1 MERTL
6 ALYPQGATDPSAE
19 ALSWYKGALGEMAVA
34 GLLAWLPDE
43 WTVLHSVPV
52 GGGSADIDHVVIG
65 PPGVFTLNTK
75 SHPDQELWIGGH
87 GLLVSGQK
95 TNYIGLAAAEAARA
109 STLLSTASGLTVPVT
124 PVLVFVRPGQRTVR
138 ALPEGGV
145 RVLADSELLVFLQAQ
160 RREFSDEQLRR
171 IVNVATRPITWHR
184 SPAPEKDSR
193 AIAVKFNALVARNAQ
208 EALLR
213 ASTVA
218 PSTPGTPT
226 TPSRAV
232 APAIPAAAPVVAA
245 ATLAALSPAM
255 TARSVGSPRRPARAE
270 AARVKRRRR
279 ALAGLGRTGAV
290 ALGAYIFLAAVLPHL
305 VGR

>member
-6 ALYPQGATDPSAE
+6 ALYPQGSTDPSEE

-52 GGGSADIDHVVIG
+52 GAGSSDIDHVVIG

-75 SHPDQELWIGGH
+75 SHPGQELWIGGH

-109 STLLSTASGLTVPVT
+109 STVLSAASGLTVPVT
-124 PVLVFVRPGQRTVR
+124 PMVVFVRPGHRTVR

-145 RVLADSELLVFLQAQ
+145 QVLADSELLVFLQAQ

-218 PSTPGTPT
+218 TNRPSTPT
-226 TPSRAV
+226 RAV
-232 APAIPAAAPVVAA
+232 VPESPAADHGTAVAVATVAA
-245 ATLAALSPAM
+245 FSTAM
-255 TARSVGSPRRPARAE
+255 TARNVGSPRRPTRAE
-270 AARVKRRRR
+270 AASAKRRRR

-290 ALGAYIFLAAVLPHL
+290 ALGAYVFITAVLPHF